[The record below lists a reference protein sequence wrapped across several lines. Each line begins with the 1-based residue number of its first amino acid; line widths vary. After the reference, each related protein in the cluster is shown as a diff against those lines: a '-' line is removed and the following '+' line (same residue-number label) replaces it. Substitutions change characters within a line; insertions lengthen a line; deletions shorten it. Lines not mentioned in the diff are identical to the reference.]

1 MMHFW
6 ILVPWLVLAIAAGTK
21 FWRLTAVFRRKPKDT
36 FSGTETF
43 RQALEQTWQRDQR
56 RS

>member
-1 MMHFW
+1 MHLW